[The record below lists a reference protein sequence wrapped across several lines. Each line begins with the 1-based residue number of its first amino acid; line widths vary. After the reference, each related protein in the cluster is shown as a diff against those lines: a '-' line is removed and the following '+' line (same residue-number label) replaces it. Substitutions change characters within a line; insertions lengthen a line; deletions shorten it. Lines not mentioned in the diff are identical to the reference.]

1 MTFGDVQTLSGPGM
15 PRPPAAVSE
24 ALQRVGSEDARL
36 VGAVLAGDTEAFRPL
51 VERYQRSVY
60 NLVFR
65 LMGRNAA
72 EAEDLT
78 QDTFVRAYEHLSGLD
93 ERNRFGPWLY
103 RIARS
108 LCRDRLRRKEVE
120 RRALEARGYELRLA
134 AIPAAS
140 PLGGALAQLP
150 PDEFQVLHLRYFE
163 GCSYDEI
170 SRHTGL
176 SFAKVDHLIRK
187 ARALLARKIT
197 RDRDRERAV

>member
-1 MTFGDVQTLSGPGM
+1 MTLHDSQTQSDPVASS
-15 PRPPAAVSE
+15 PPVPVSE
-24 ALQRVGSEDARL
+24 ALQRIGGEDARL
-36 VGAVLAGDTEAFRPL
+36 VEAVLAGNTEAFRPL

-65 LMGRNAA
+65 LLGRNAT
-72 EAEDLT
+72 EAEDAT
-78 QDTFVRAYEHLSGLD
+78 QETFVRAYEYLRGLE
-93 ERNRFGPWLY
+93 ERSRFGPWLY

-120 RRALEARGYELRLA
+120 RRALEARTYELRLA
-134 AIPAAS
+134 SIPSAN
-140 PLGGALAQLP
+140 PLGGVLAQLP
-150 PDEFQVLHLRYFE
+150 PEEFQVLHLRYFE

-176 SFAKVDHLIRK
+176 SFSKVDHLICK

-197 RDRDRERAV
+197 RESDHESDL